1 MSRVSRKPKTN
12 RRNTVG
18 KGDSMS
24 VIGQYIELA
33 TLHSGKIPL
42 YKQNQTGEERHRTDE
57 KVFVCTKCR
66 IAWEA
71 PVPGTR
77 DDPDYYLDYPSY
89 GKKRKDCP
97 KCEKKK

>member
-1 MSRVSRKPKTN
+1 MPKMSREFKTDG
-12 RRNTVG
+12 RNG
-18 KGDSMS
+18 IGEGDSMS
-24 VIGQYIELA
+24 VIDQYIELA
-33 TLHSGKIPL
+33 TFHSGNIPL
-42 YKQNQTGEERHRTDE
+42 YKKNETGEERHRTDE

-66 IAWEA
+66 IAWEP

-97 KCEKKK
+97 RCTKKK